1 MSTFTKQLIHT
12 AAIALIAAACTQTDD
27 GTPQGR
33 AISFRPAA
41 ETRAAVEKGGTPA
54 DFLVWGGYGATHL
67 LFDGETVHSPS
78 WNYDGGTRYWV
89 PGEWNFYAIHPK
101 FSSESGVTTD
111 VDMGNGTFTVTGF
124 DASKTGDDAVDLMTA
139 TASVTCTDTPPASVG
154 LTFHHELARVNVA
167 VKSEN
172 SAVTIKS
179 LRFCGIN
186 YKGDLTQTESTTA
199 WSNTT
204 ACTADDTPFKM
215 DTPFD
220 LNINDGMIRENILGD
235 MLLPTQQLTANAQF
249 IITYRYTGETA
260 DHTATANI
268 PANTS
273 WESGQ
278 HYNYT
283 VTLKA
288 AGLTINVNILDWDD
302 KDTSVSWGD
311 GDSTPITQP

>member
-27 GTPQGR
+27 DTPQGR

-139 TASVTCTDTPPASVG
+139 STPITCTDTPPTSVE
-154 LTFHHELARVNVA
+154 LAFHHELARVNVII
-167 VKSEN
+167 VSEGD
-172 SAVTIKS
+172 AVTISNAKLYGISHTGS
-179 LRFCGIN
+179 LNGNTWALGTVSNSSQPSFTTTTPAIADTQEHLLFG
-186 YKGDLTQTESTTA
+186 GDLLLPPHAGLDAATLEFDYQYTTGDTEVKHSKLSLKTTNVTA
-199 WSNTT
+199 WEKGQYIKYKITIPLNNT
-204 ACTADDTPFKM
+204 DIKFSV
-215 DTPFD
+215 
-220 LNINDGMIRENILGD
+220 EILPWD
-235 MLLPTQQLTANAQF
+235 
-249 IITYRYTGETA
+249 EK
-260 DHTATANI
+260 D
-268 PANTS
+268 
-273 WESGQ
+273 
-278 HYNYT
+278 YN
-283 VTLKA
+283 VT
-288 AGLTINVNILDWDD
+288 W
-302 KDTSVSWGD
+302 
-311 GDSTPITQP
+311 